1 MEKVDYMIS
10 LEELF
15 KRDKFQISDL
25 VKALNIDEGDE
36 IINRLFL
43 FLNTKID
50 NFHEGTN
57 LDYLQTGVGV
67 ISDIIEEY
75 SSVNHKMIKKKTKK
89 LYEKIVRIQ
98 TENIEKFQNPIETL
112 KEFKKVILAIDK
124 LEEVNLKRE
133 SKYFGFLKFI
143 TCDIKSLDYLEETLK
158 RFPNIVNAKDK
169 KERTIFS
176 TIFKEYLTEINSDEF
191 NREKIMYYSNVLSL
205 IKSHV
210 QFELD
215 SKDKSYCNSKLKQ
228 SISKLYYQDDNY
240 SEKKELL
247 ADLKNF
253 LQNEDVEKIG
263 IGQLLENYHI
273 STAFPRKVKNEIDQL
288 MRKPKKVS
296 SGRVIVDDYIIT
308 IDGLNAKEIDDALSI
323 KKLENGNYLL
333 GVHIA
338 SVLGYL
344 SYKSPSVVE
353 AISRSS
359 SIYLPGR
366 CSHIEG
372 LECDGLIP
380 IFPYQFSAG
389 SASLIQG
396 KPRLTNS
403 YFFEIDSHG
412 DIVDSDFRKTVISNS
427 KKCNYQEIN
436 NVIKKGTTNPQL
448 ENTVK
453 LLDELTYKLEEKD
466 QAKSIYLDIKNKK
479 IDPSDAKVSTNSRAE
494 RIVGQ
499 MMRLT
504 NSKIADYFAHSS
516 EGYPFLYRVHEM
528 NVENISELESAIK
541 KLSPAKDR
549 EKFDNLYNALTSMY
563 PSAYYD
569 LEGSHEGL
577 GLKHYCHGTSPLRRS
592 ADIVVEHA
600 LDVCYFKRPSD
611 KDLYLL
617 EENIKENRDIINAK
631 NNDIDYFI
639 GQYCREKQ
647 KIKTR

>member
-43 FLNTKID
+43 FLNAKID

-191 NREKIMYYSNVLSL
+191 NIEKIMYYSNVLSL

-263 IGQLLENYHI
+263 IDQLLENYHI

-366 CSHIEG
+366 CCHIEG

-380 IFPYQFSAG
+380 IFPYQFSAS
-389 SASLIQG
+389 SASLVQG

-403 YFFEIDSHG
+403 YFFEIDNHG
-412 DIVDSDFRKTVISNS
+412 DVVDSDFRKTVISNS
-427 KKCNYQEIN
+427 KKCSYQEIN
-436 NVIKKGTTNPQL
+436 DVIKKGTTNPQL
-448 ENTVK
+448 ENIVR

-499 MMRLT
+499 MMKLT

-528 NVENISELESAIK
+528 NAENINELESAIK

-617 EENIKENRDIINAK
+617 K
-631 NNDIDYFI
+631 
-639 GQYCREKQ
+639 
-647 KIKTR
+647 KITMKKRIYLDMKKVMDT

>member
-240 SEKKELL
+240 LEKKELL

-366 CSHIEG
+366 CCHIEG

-380 IFPYQFSAG
+380 IFPYQFSAS
-389 SASLIQG
+389 SASLVQG

-403 YFFEIDSHG
+403 YFFEIDNHG
-412 DIVDSDFRKTVISNS
+412 DVVDSDFRKTVISNS
-427 KKCNYQEIN
+427 KKCSYQEIN
-436 NVIKKGTTNPQL
+436 DVIKNGTTNPQL
-448 ENTVK
+448 ENTVR

-617 EENIKENRDIINAK
+617 EENIRENRDIINAK

>member
-43 FLNTKID
+43 FLNAKID

-253 LQNEDVEKIG
+253 LQSEDVEKIG
-263 IGQLLENYHI
+263 IDQLLENYHI

-366 CSHIEG
+366 CCHIEG

-380 IFPYQFSAG
+380 IFPYQFSAS
-389 SASLIQG
+389 SASLVQG

-403 YFFEIDSHG
+403 YFFEIDNHG
-412 DIVDSDFRKTVISNS
+412 DVVDSDFRKTVISNS
-427 KKCNYQEIN
+427 KKCSYQEIN
-436 NVIKKGTTNPQL
+436 DVIKKGTTNPQL
-448 ENTVK
+448 ENTVR
-453 LLDELTYKLEEKD
+453 LLDELTYKLE
-466 QAKSIYLDIKNKK
+466 
-479 IDPSDAKVSTNSRAE
+479 
-494 RIVGQ
+494 
-499 MMRLT
+499 
-504 NSKIADYFAHSS
+504 
-516 EGYPFLYRVHEM
+516 
-528 NVENISELESAIK
+528 
-541 KLSPAKDR
+541 
-549 EKFDNLYNALTSMY
+549 
-563 PSAYYD
+563 
-569 LEGSHEGL
+569 
-577 GLKHYCHGTSPLRRS
+577 
-592 ADIVVEHA
+592 
-600 LDVCYFKRPSD
+600 
-611 KDLYLL
+611 
-617 EENIKENRDIINAK
+617 
-631 NNDIDYFI
+631 
-639 GQYCREKQ
+639 
-647 KIKTR
+647 